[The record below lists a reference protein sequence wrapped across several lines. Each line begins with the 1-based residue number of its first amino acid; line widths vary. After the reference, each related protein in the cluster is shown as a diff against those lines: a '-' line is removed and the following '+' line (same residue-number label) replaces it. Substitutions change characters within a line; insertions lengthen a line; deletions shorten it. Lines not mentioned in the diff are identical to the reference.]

1 MVFLSYPRP
10 VMVKCVAVI
19 KEFYRKADKVQVK
32 VLGRKKLSKKSKS
45 RVKHEKEVDLL
56 YDDWTTEDWQ
66 EDGFLGSS
74 RACITFSPITQIL
87 LLSLFL
93 ILSIL
98 QN

>member
-1 MVFLSYPRP
+1 MFFLSYPRP

-45 RVKHEKEVDLL
+45 KVKLEKEVDLL

-74 RACITFSPITQIL
+74 RACKIFSPITHIL

-93 ILSIL
+93 IISMHR
-98 QN
+98 N

>member
-1 MVFLSYPRP
+1 
-10 VMVKCVAVI
+10 MVKCVAVI

-45 RVKHEKEVDLL
+45 KVKLEKEVDLL

-74 RACITFSPITQIL
+74 RAYKIFSPITHIL

-93 ILSIL
+93 IISMHR
-98 QN
+98 N

>member
-1 MVFLSYPRP
+1 
-10 VMVKCVAVI
+10 MVKCVAVI

-32 VLGRKKLSKKSKS
+32 VLGRKKLSKKSKA

-66 EDGFLGSS
+66 EDGFLGTS
-74 RACITFSPITQIL
+74 RASKIFSPITHFL

-93 ILSIL
+93 IKSMLR
-98 QN
+98 N

>member
-1 MVFLSYPRP
+1 
-10 VMVKCVAVI
+10 MVKCVAVI

-45 RVKHEKEVDLL
+45 KVKHETEVDLL

-74 RACITFSPITQIL
+74 SRASCKIFSPISQLL

-93 ILSIL
+93 IISMLRS
-98 QN
+98 